1 MMDSMCHTIAVEH
14 VIGHVTSVTADLQ
27 QLSIQK
33 EDRGLSPEDNG
44 PSVVIPDHLQV
55 QSADCSHLSFG
66 SFGSGISPAFSGP
79 LSSIPVN
86 TNVEEEPVVETEA
99 PSVGHSET
107 MYKIIISHKLVSEV
121 GCYLHYYD
129 ALYNFP
135 FQKFRVLCG

>member
-1 MMDSMCHTIAVEH
+1 MMDSICRTIAAEH
-14 VIGHVTSVTADLQ
+14 VIAHVTAATANLQ
-27 QLSIQK
+27 QLSIQM
-33 EDRGLSPEDNG
+33 EDRGLLPEDNG

-86 TNVEEEPVVETEA
+86 TNVEEEPVVEADA

-107 MYKIIISHKLVSEV
+107 RYKIVI
-121 GCYLHYYD
+121 
-129 ALYNFP
+129 F
-135 FQKFRVLCG
+135 F